1 MEFHYHETDTDVLIL
16 TADGALDSH
25 VSSAFADDLQ
35 RVIDSGARKLV
46 IDCSRLGYVS
56 SIGIA
61 ALIRLYK
68 KVVERGGHV
77 KLVGVQG
84 PLARL
89 LEITRLDQVFQ
100 TYPALE
106 DALRAFRT
114 DEATADRF
122 AVQAAVRL

>member
-16 TADGALDSH
+16 TADVDLDSH

-35 RVIDSGARKLV
+35 RVIDSGARKLI
-46 IDCSRLGYVS
+46 IDCSHLGYVS

-61 ALIRLYK
+61 SLIRLYK
-68 KVVERGGHV
+68 KVVERGGQV

-89 LEITRLDQVFQ
+89 LDVTRLNQVFQ
-100 TYPALE
+100 IHPTLE
-106 DALRAFRT
+106 DALEAFRT
-114 DEATADRF
+114 GASA
-122 AVQAAVRL
+122 

>member
-35 RVIDSGARKLV
+35 RVIDGGARKLV

-56 SIGIA
+56 SNGIA

-89 LEITRLDQVFQ
+89 LEITRLDQVFR

-114 DEATADRF
+114 DEAS
-122 AVQAAVRL
+122 

>member
-1 MEFHYHETDTDVLIL
+1 MEFHYHETDAEVLML
-16 TADGALDSH
+16 TADASLDSH
-25 VSSAFADDLQ
+25 VATSFADDLQ
-35 RVIDSGARKLV
+35 RVIDGGARKLV

-61 ALIRLYK
+61 SLIRMYK

-100 TYPALE
+100 TYPTLD
-106 DALRAFRT
+106 DALGAFRT
-114 DEATADRF
+114 EPAR
-122 AVQAAVRL
+122 

>member
-35 RVIDSGARKLV
+35 RVIDGGARKLV

-89 LEITRLDQVFQ
+89 LEITRLDQVFR

-106 DALRAFRT
+106 DALRAFRA
-114 DEATADRF
+114 DEAS
-122 AVQAAVRL
+122 